1 MGFLLQKAFRI
12 APDHNFKI
20 TILIWKH
27 SSAGMSVR
35 LTRERSW
42 VRAPLFPSPRLGSEN
57 SGTKPFFIGF
67 DGKSEEESV
76 GSNEVHL
83 NTCRGKG
90 RQVGGGSVATVWKYW
105 KRFTE
110 WFSGLEWLELGIV
123 PDGDSGYNG

>member
-1 MGFLLQKAFRI
+1 LKKTTATICLRFFKRILPNPLAGCFLIGKEKESNIFNGFR
-12 APDHNFKI
+12 
-20 TILIWKH
+20 
-27 SSAGMSVR
+27 R
-35 LTRERSW
+35 

-90 RQVGGGSVATVWKYW
+90 RQVGGGSVATVWKY
-105 KRFTE
+105 
-110 WFSGLEWLELGIV
+110 
-123 PDGDSGYNG
+123 